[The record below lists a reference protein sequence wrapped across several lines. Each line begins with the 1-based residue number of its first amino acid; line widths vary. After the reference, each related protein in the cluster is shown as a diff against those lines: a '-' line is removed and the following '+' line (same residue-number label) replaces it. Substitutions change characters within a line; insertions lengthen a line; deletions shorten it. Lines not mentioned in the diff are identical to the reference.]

1 METAPL
7 DRVPALRLS
16 ADRRSGP
23 RFSLCLPARVRD
35 RQSDSGPA
43 ITRDVSHS
51 GSYIYLDPAQD
62 LAEGARLEL
71 VLQLPAEITGDAP
84 VSVLCQADVVRIDRG
99 FSRRIG
105 VAVRINSYE
114 FCRE

>member
-1 METAPL
+1 METAHS
-7 DRVPALRLS
+7 DRVPALRLN

-35 RQSDSGPA
+35 RQSDSGAA
-43 ITRDVSHS
+43 ITRDVSQS
-51 GSYIYLDPAQD
+51 GSYIYLDPDKD
-62 LAEGARLEL
+62 LAEGAQLEL
-71 VLQLPAEITGDAP
+71 VLELPAEITGDVP
-84 VSVLCQADVVRIDRG
+84 VSILCQADVLRIDRG

-105 VAVRINSYE
+105 VAVRITSYE